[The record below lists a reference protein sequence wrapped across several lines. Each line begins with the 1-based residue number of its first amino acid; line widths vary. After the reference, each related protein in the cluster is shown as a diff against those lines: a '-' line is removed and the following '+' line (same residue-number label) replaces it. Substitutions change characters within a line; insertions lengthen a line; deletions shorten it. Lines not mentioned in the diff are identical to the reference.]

1 MRRKFLSVVLCV
13 CMMLT
18 MVPFAFATD
27 DSGDS
32 TEDNGDTSAT
42 TTLQSQI
49 NQITSGTI
57 TLNQDSSTY
66 TEDITIPSDKNITIN
81 LNGNSLSNTNNNN
94 KATLSVSGTATIKN
108 GTITGGTGYYNI
120 EVKNGGSLTLENVT
134 ATAGNTDSSL
144 IDNWGTLT
152 INSGTY
158 TGGLNVVKS
167 EEGST
172 LFISGGKFELNYAV
186 SGNYTGVIL
195 SAGTTKI
202 SSGEFIQNATTP
214 KWGHPQ
220 VVLAMQVDNYT
231 SKVEISG
238 GTFKNKKSNEGIFH
252 GFGKANSSNFAVS
265 GGSFN
270 KSVPSSY
277 LVAGKVCKKNSSTG
291 MYELASGATGVTLS
305 EAEKTIKVGES
316 FNLVATLTP
325 DNADVKAV
333 EWKSSN
339 KKIASVEKTGTVK
352 GVAVGDVTI
361 TATPNASGATPAT
374 CTVHVYDEVAQIGN
388 VKYPTFE
395 EALEKAQPSDTITLL
410 KNVDLKATAVINK
423 SITLDLGGY
432 TLKGPRTKVKPNNS
446 NSKSWY
452 EYIALKIT
460 EGTVAIKNGKISGR
474 VNVYD
479 AANVTL
485 DKDATITNKGF
496 NSSTDGYGIVIWGDG
511 TYGQDGCKTPVLNLY
526 GKVNVTGAKGVA
538 ISTNGSDTS
547 KPVINIYNGAEVTSE
562 KCSGV
567 YLPSGALTVSGGTIT
582 GATGIYFKSTDMTI
596 SGGTIVGNGP
606 KADYKFYGNGANTTG
621 DALVIDN
628 CNYPGGIGNVKL
640 TGGNFKSVNADA
652 VGSYAGNGQ
661 TEPLTGFITGGYF
674 TSDPTPY
681 CGTKDG
687 KQLTGVASKDS
698 SYPYTVGAKPDNS
711 KPATVDSATV
721 PANTTSTDPIV
732 KEAAEKISGATL
744 GNSNSIEAATK
755 NEANNNTITA
765 DTTVGSS
772 STVLDSLKTIPSN
785 SNIQPTD
792 VAIVYQTYVDV
803 TVTDA
808 KKDSS
813 NLTELTVNLTPMYRV
828 VATTKNVTDIK
839 VKGDSGVIDN
849 EANAILIENAK
860 KLNVPA
866 QAYEVTLALPSGF
879 AINGAK
885 LSIKHTKGSSV
896 EYYTGTVSEAISSS
910 EDLKPIFVTFTTNG
924 FSPFVIYA
932 ASANVA
938 SIGDDPN
945 QKVYPTLQ
953 AAIDAVQSNETI
965 TLLKATNENVTV
977 SKPIKFTLA
986 GKDQL
991 QGSIAAGSRYSMTT
1005 SETTSGKT
1013 EYTFTCV
1020 GGGSSSSI
1028 STPTTYAVN
1037 VNAATNGAVA
1047 ADKKTASKGTTV
1059 TVTASPSKGYV
1070 VDAVK
1075 VVDKDGK
1082 DVAVTEKDGKYVFTM
1097 PASAVTVTGSF
1108 KAETPAPAAL
1118 PFTDVKSGNWFYD
1131 AVKYAYAQGLMTGT
1145 SATTFAPNGTMNR
1158 AMIVT
1163 VLYRLEKSP
1172 AVTGASKFT
1181 DVPAGQWY
1189 SDAVAWAAAN
1199 KIVNGYDETTF
1210 GPMNAV
1216 TREQMAA
1223 ILFRYEQVKGLENV
1237 TLEENLN
1244 RFPDQNKISA
1254 YAIPALQ
1261 WAVGQKIING
1271 NADGTLDPTGTATRA
1286 QVAQIFTNL
1295 LNK

>member
-1 MRRKFLSVVLCV
+1 MRRKLLSVVLCV

-18 MVPFAFATD
+18 MAPFAFAAEGE
-27 DSGDS
+27 DSETPESVVAKIGDQGYS
-32 TEDNGDTSAT
+32 TLQAAIEAATNTQTITLLSDIDLARTISVSNKTITLNLDGHKLYNTADLWDLPAKKDHNWSLISVRGTGNLTITGNGTLQAKENDCYAVDVQDGSTLTIENGTLVGNIHAVYVQEGTAYIKGGTYRVQQKYPQTGKEDEFVLNLYDTNRSNGTAKMTVTGGTFANFNPANCQAEGANTNFCAEGYSTKQEDEKYTVMGPVAAIGEHNYATLSVAVEAAGNKTVTLLKDVTEDLVIPADKTVTLNLNGKKLTNVSSNT
-42 TTLQSQI
+42 ITNNGTLTITGEGTVDNVTHAKAAIYNKGTVTLNGGTYDRSNEDGVDADNAGTNTYYTILNHGKMTVDSSVTVRNKGHHSSLFENGYYSQNSKDGI
-49 NQITSGTI
+49 DNPTLTITSGTYEGG
-57 TLNQDSSTY
+57 LN
-66 TEDITIPSDKNITIN
+66 
-81 LNGNSLSNTNNNN
+81 
-94 KATLSVSGTATIKN
+94 TIKN
-108 GTITGGTGYYNI
+108 DDD
-120 EVKNGGSLTLENVT
+120 
-134 ATAGNTDSSL
+134 A
-144 IDNWGTLT
+144 TLT
-152 INSGTY
+152 INGGTF
-158 TGGLNVVKS
+158 T
-167 EEGST
+167 
-172 LFISGGKFELNYAV
+172 
-186 SGNYTGVIL
+186 NYTQAAFQNHGTATVT
-195 SAGTTKI
+195 AG
-202 SSGEFIQNATTP
+202 SFIANSKYAIDNCGCDATHDP
-214 KWGHPQ
+214 GK
-220 VVLAMQVDNYT
+220 L
-231 SKVEISG
+231 EISG
-238 GTFKNKKSNEGIFH
+238 GTFNGTLYIRSAYSNVTISDGYFNGSIS
-252 GFGKANSSNFAVS
+252 KT
-265 GGSFN
+265 GG
-270 KSVPSSY
+270 
-277 LVAGKVCKKNSSTG
+277 
-291 MYELASGATGVTLS
+291 
-305 EAEKTIKVGES
+305 
-316 FNLVATLTP
+316 TLT
-325 DNADVKAV
+325 
-333 EWKSSN
+333 
-339 KKIASVEKTGTVK
+339 
-352 GVAVGDVTI
+352 
-361 TATPNASGATPAT
+361 
-374 CTVHVYDEVAQIGN
+374 
-388 VKYPTFE
+388 
-395 EALEKAQPSDTITLL
+395 
-410 KNVDLKATAVINK
+410 
-423 SITLDLGGY
+423 
-432 TLKGPRTKVKPNNS
+432 
-446 NSKSWY
+446 
-452 EYIALKIT
+452 
-460 EGTVAIKNGKISGR
+460 
-474 VNVYD
+474 
-479 AANVTL
+479 
-485 DKDATITNKGF
+485 
-496 NSSTDGYGIVIWGDG
+496 
-511 TYGQDGCKTPVLNLY
+511 
-526 GKVNVTGAKGVA
+526 
-538 ISTNGSDTS
+538 
-547 KPVINIYNGAEVTSE
+547 
-562 KCSGV
+562 
-567 YLPSGALTVSGGTIT
+567 
-582 GATGIYFKSTDMTI
+582 
-596 SGGTIVGNGP
+596 
-606 KADYKFYGNGANTTG
+606 
-621 DALVIDN
+621 
-628 CNYPGGIGNVKL
+628 
-640 TGGNFKSVNADA
+640 
-652 VGSYAGNGQ
+652 
-661 TEPLTGFITGGYF
+661 ITGGYF
-674 TSDPTPY
+674 TSDPTLY

-698 SYPYTVGAKPDNS
+698 SYPYTVGEKNTES

-755 NEANNNTITA
+755 NEANNNKITA
-765 DTTVGSS
+765 DTPVGSN
-772 STVLDSLKTIPSN
+772 STVLASLKTISSN
-785 SNIQPTD
+785 SNIQSTD

-813 NLTELTVNLTPMYRV
+813 NSLTELTVDLTPMYRV
-828 VATTKNVTDIK
+828 VATTKSVAESTSTEIK
-839 VKGDSGVIDN
+839 LAGDGVID
-849 EANAILIENAK
+849 ANAIQIGEAK
-860 KLNVPA
+860 ELNVPA

-879 AINGAK
+879 ARKDAK
-885 LSIKHTKGSSV
+885 LSIKHTKGNGSV
-896 EYYTGTVSEAISSS
+896 EYYTGTVSEASSSS
-910 EDLKPIFVTFTTNG
+910 ETTKPIFVTFTTNG

-938 SIGDDPN
+938 SIGEGEN

-953 AAIDAVQSNETI
+953 AAIDAVQNNENETI
-965 TLLKATNENVTV
+965 TLLKATNEKVTV

-991 QGSIAAGSRYSMTT
+991 QGSIAAGSKYSMTT
-1005 SETTSGKT
+1005 SDTTSGNT
-1013 EYTFTCV
+1013 EYTFTYV

-1028 STPTTYAVN
+1028 SAPTTYAVN

-1108 KAETPAPAAL
+1108 KAETPTPVAL

>member
-13 CMMLT
+13 CMMMT
-18 MVPFAFATD
+18 MAPFAFAAGTGSSD
-27 DSGDS
+27 VAQVGSQKYTSLQDAVNAEGANGATVTLLNDVTLDS
-32 TEDNGDTSAT
+32 TLVLNKSLTLDLNGHKITNGSSLSGYLIKIEHPSNVSIVGNKQNSSIVDTRNNATGTITAICVFGELTVNGSYLTISRGANGIAIKVDEQSPNQGKLTVNSGTISVDTAT
-42 TTLQSQI
+42 TTSSQAIQNWGTTII
-49 NQITSGTI
+49 NGGTFSGDV
-57 TLNQDSSTY
+57 DSCSY
-66 TEDITIPSDKNITIN
+66 SNIAGKMTIN
-81 LNGNSLSNTNNNN
+81 GGTFNGDVYSAQMKYT
-94 KATLSVSGTATIKN
+94 TYHYDWPTASAQIAIKN
-108 GTITGGTGYYNI
+108 GTFNKNI
-120 EVKNGGSLTLENVT
+120 FECYLDDTNGLQPIQSVAKPNGVTESEVSV
-134 ATAGNTDSSL
+134 
-144 IDNWGTLT
+144 
-152 INSGTY
+152 
-158 TGGLNVVKS
+158 
-167 EEGST
+167 
-172 LFISGGKFELNYAV
+172 
-186 SGNYTGVIL
+186 
-195 SAGTTKI
+195 
-202 SSGEFIQNATTP
+202 
-214 KWGHPQ
+214 
-220 VVLAMQVDNYT
+220 
-231 SKVEISG
+231 SG
-238 GTFKNKKSNEGIFH
+238 GTFS
-252 GFGKANSSNFAVS
+252 ANPTA
-265 GGSFN
+265 
-270 KSVPSSY
+270 Y
-277 LVAGKVCKKNSSTG
+277 LVADYSAKDSNSK
-291 MYELASGATGVTLS
+291 Y
-305 EAEKTIKVGES
+305 
-316 FNLVATLTP
+316 LVVPTKA
-325 DNADVKAV
+325 DNA
-333 EWKSSN
+333 
-339 KKIASVEKTGTVK
+339 
-352 GVAVGDVTI
+352 
-361 TATPNASGATPAT
+361 
-374 CTVHVYDEVAQIGN
+374 VAQIDTTYYN
-388 VKYPTFE
+388 TLADAVADASIT
-395 EALEKAQPSDTITLL
+395 STDTIKLL
-410 KNVDLKATAVINK
+410 KDTTERLTLNNGKD
-423 SITLDLGGY
+423 ITLDLDGHTLSYANQTVSVRHGKLTVNGPGTIKENSPY
-432 TLKGPRTKVKPNNS
+432 LGAILIKGSTNQEDTNYSVVNVNGDVTLSGWAPVFVDQNSEKAYGVTVNLNGATLKAQKDTGGDDGVGLYVNGSITDTTNAPAIKLENTTIDAQGEGMYLAGYADTTIKGGSIVGTQTGIEIRAGSLELNGGTYTATANTFTCDPNGS
-446 NSKSWY
+446 GST
-452 EYIALKIT
+452 T
-460 EGTVAIKNGKISGR
+460 EGAAIAIAQHTTKKDITVTINNGTFVGVKALNESNPQNNDPAPQVNLSIS
-474 VNVYD
+474 N
-479 AANVTL
+479 
-485 DKDATITNKGF
+485 
-496 NSSTDGYGIVIWGDG
+496 
-511 TYGQDGCKTPVLNLY
+511 
-526 GKVNVTGAKGVA
+526 
-538 ISTNGSDTS
+538 
-547 KPVINIYNGAEVTSE
+547 
-562 KCSGV
+562 
-567 YLPSGALTVSGGTIT
+567 
-582 GATGIYFKSTDMTI
+582 
-596 SGGTIVGNGP
+596 
-606 KADYKFYGNGANTTG
+606 
-621 DALVIDN
+621 
-628 CNYPGGIGNVKL
+628 
-640 TGGNFKSVNADA
+640 GNFNGEITTAD
-652 VGSYAGNGQ
+652 VHN
-661 TEPLTGFITGGYF
+661 FITGGYF
-674 TSDPTPY
+674 TTDPSAY
-681 CGTKDG
+681 CVENK
-687 KQLTGVASKDS
+687 TGVATGKAD
-698 SYPYTVGAKPDNS
+698 YPYTVGAKPDNS

-938 SIGDDPN
+938 SIGEGEN

-953 AAIDAVQSNETI
+953 AAIDAVQNNETI
-965 TLLKATNENVTV
+965 TLLKDTNENVTV
-977 SKPIKFTLA
+977 SKAIKFTLA
-986 GKDQL
+986 GKDHL
-991 QGSIAAGSRYSMTT
+991 KGSIAAGSRYSMTT
-1005 SETTSGKT
+1005 SETNGNT
-1013 EYTFTCV
+1013 EYTFTYV

-1082 DVAVTEKDGKYVFTM
+1082 DVAVTGKDGKYVFTM

-1108 KAETPAPAAL
+1108 KAETPAPVAL

-1223 ILFRYEQVKGLENV
+1223 ILFRYEQYKGLENV

-1295 LNK
+1295 LNQ